1 MYLQRHL
8 ATNPMHVLYI
18 FCPRISETF
27 YSSVA
32 SDNHTTPWRS
42 ANDDEKR
49 GLLNISSDL
58 FELYRI
64 KALMCVREEL
74 FRGIPH

>member
-8 ATNPMHVLYI
+8 ATNPVHIYYI

-27 YSSVA
+27 LSSVA

-42 ANDDEKR
+42 ANDDEEHS
-49 GLLNISSDL
+49 LLDSSSDL
-58 FELYRI
+58 LELYGI
-64 KALMCVREEL
+64 KALMCIREE
-74 FRGIPH
+74 FFNRIPH